1 MLSIYDK
8 YQLSYIIEED
18 DVISSKI
25 FSNKSIIQGAYIN
38 TMFRDNI
45 RVLFTK
51 KITETATLLLSI
63 AVKIIENPKNFI
75 SRNTNNENAES
86 CYTDHIKLKKKKIDN
101 IDIDTCYIMQLSQIP
116 HISNVIAKNIA
127 KIYPSMSNLIIN
139 LINNENKTKELCK
152 IDGIGK
158 EKAAIIIK
166 YLFGDN

>member
-1 MLSIYDK
+1 
-8 YQLSYIIEED
+8 
-18 DVISSKI
+18 
-25 FSNKSIIQGAYIN
+25 
-38 TMFRDNI
+38 
-45 RVLFTK
+45 
-51 KITETATLLLSI
+51 
-63 AVKIIENPKNFI
+63 
-75 SRNTNNENAES
+75 
-86 CYTDHIKLKKKKIDN
+86 
-101 IDIDTCYIMQLSQIP
+101 MQLSQIP